1 MLSSSKYNVGKLG
14 VGGQTKQVQTLPY
27 AHWEF
32 LEKFEIGKMRNTPN
46 IGIKLFNFSSHSS
59 VLNSKSV

>member
-32 LEKFEIGKMRNTPN
+32 LEKCEIHR
-46 IGIKLFNFSSHSS
+46 ILASNFSIFR
-59 VLNSKSV
+59 VTRLC